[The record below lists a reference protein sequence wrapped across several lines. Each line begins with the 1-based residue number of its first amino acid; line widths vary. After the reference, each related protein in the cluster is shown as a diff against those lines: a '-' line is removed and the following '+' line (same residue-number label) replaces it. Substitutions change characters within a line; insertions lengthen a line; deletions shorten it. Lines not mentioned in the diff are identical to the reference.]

1 MRHGETEW
9 NAARRFQGT
18 SDVGVSARGRLQA
31 EALAR
36 ALRPRALVAAYSSPL
51 RRARETAEIAL
62 AGRGVPLTV
71 VPELAELGIG
81 EWEGRLADELGEPY
95 RRWAQ
100 APLDNPPPGG
110 EPLPVV
116 AARVGRA
123 IEAILRSHAPGGPAA
138 AGEVLVVAH
147 GGVISVY
154 ACEVLGLSLNQL
166 WRLRVDNGSLTVV
179 APPRLLT
186 INETGHL
193 PP

>member
-1 MRHGETEW
+1 
-9 NAARRFQGT
+9 
-18 SDVGVSARGRLQA
+18 
-31 EALAR
+31 
-36 ALRPRALVAAYSSPL
+36 
-51 RRARETAEIAL
+51 
-62 AGRGVPLTV
+62 
-71 VPELAELGIG
+71 LAELGIG

-110 EPLPVV
+110 EPLPAV

-123 IEAILRSHAPGGPAA
+123 IEAILRSHAPGAPAA
-138 AGEVLVVAH
+138 AREVLVVAH

-154 ACEVLGLSLNQL
+154 ACVVLGLSLNHL

-179 APPRLLT
+179 APPGLLT